1 MFDSL
6 LPYIQVNK
14 EYNKDFSYTFD
25 ATLHPNSIYAPEN
38 ALVYN
43 SINTRYSSDGSTDAD
58 YWSICFKRKIF
69 IVNYTFTEPNY
80 EPSNDNCHQK
90 SWNFYGSKK
99 QNEWIL
105 IDEKRNMIEHN
116 QANYRGSY
124 QVRNFGPFSCFKI
137 QNVESFSKYKNSLTF
152 RQFDILYST
161 SLFCTHIQNY
171 HIQLRTMSYVL
182 FISFK

>member
-1 MFDSL
+1 MLGSL
-6 LPYIQVNK
+6 IPYIQVNK
-14 EYNKDFSYTFD
+14 ENNKDFYYSLN
-25 ATLHPNSIYAPEN
+25 ATLHINPILAPEN
-38 ALVYN
+38 ALVYD
-43 SINTRYSSDGSTDAD
+43 SIDTRYSSDGSTDAD
-58 YWSICFKRKIF
+58 YWSICFKKRIF

-80 EPSNDNCHQK
+80 EPSIHNCHQK

-137 QNVESFSKYKNSLTF
+137 ENVESFSRYTKIITF
-152 RQFDILYST
+152 HEFDILIST
-161 SLFCTHIQNY
+161 SLFFV
-171 HIQLRTMSYVL
+171 R
-182 FISFK
+182 